1 MYYVSFLHDNFGKQG
16 VLVMITPSRMLDL
29 SYYKLVSRNL
39 NHTLR
44 FTFGASI
51 SRAIR
56 RRALDLIDDD
66 NNAGSHYSVDGE
78 EALKLRAHLDEFF
91 VKFNRRLLE
100 STYFELFNNALDDAK
115 QNLMPTRALT
125 FLHRVNVFR
134 EMRAKFLDSLPYHD
148 VPFNIK
154 TDLDSA
160 MVNLEA
166 QEMFAD
172 NDDDDDL
179 DKRASLKTRRLFN
192 VKGCCLFFK
201 VSTYSRF
208 SFLSFFL
215 TLNRMM
221 L

>member
-1 MYYVSFLHDNFGKQG
+1 MSFLHENFGKQG

-29 SYYKLVSRNL
+29 NYYKLVSRNL

-56 RRALDLIDDD
+56 RRALELIDNDT
-66 NNAGSHYSVDGE
+66 NASSGHYSVDGGGE
-78 EALKLRAHLDEFF
+78 DALKLRAHLDEFF

-115 QNLMPTRALT
+115 QNLMSTPRALT

-148 VPFNIK
+148 LPFNIK

-160 MVNLEA
+160 LVNLEA

-172 NDDDDDL
+172 NDDVDL

-208 SFLSFFL
+208 LI
-215 TLNRMM
+215 R
-221 L
+221 